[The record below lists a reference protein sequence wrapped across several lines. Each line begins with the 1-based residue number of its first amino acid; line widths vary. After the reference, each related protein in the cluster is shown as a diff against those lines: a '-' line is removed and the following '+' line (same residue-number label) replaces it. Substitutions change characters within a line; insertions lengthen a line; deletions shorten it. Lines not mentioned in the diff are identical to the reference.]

1 MAKTAL
7 AEPAVSRWRT
17 QFDSHDRV
25 IQKPG
30 SGVKVLYAPKLQ
42 EDGTLKLVEA
52 GTDDLYAEIQSHKD
66 SCDIHVLLNRY
77 QNGDV
82 SALSRIQGVYGD
94 FTEMPKTYADLLN
107 AVLAG
112 EQMFKSLPVDV
123 REKFDHSLEKFM
135 MAMDDM
141 PSFLEKVG
149 YEPEKNSATPSGAEA
164 EPASP
169 VGGDSSDS

>member
-1 MAKTAL
+1 MVKANV
-7 AEPAVSRWRT
+7 AEPAVSRWRS
-17 QFDSHDRV
+17 QYDPHDRV
-25 IQKPG
+25 IQNPG
-30 SGVKVLYAPKLQ
+30 SGTKILYAPKLQ

-52 GTDDLYAEIQSHKD
+52 GKDDLYAEIQSHRD
-66 SCDIHVLLNRY
+66 SCDIHVLLARY
-77 QNGDV
+77 NNGDV

-123 REKFDHSLEKFM
+123 RAKFDHSLEKFM
-135 MAMDDM
+135 MSMDDM

-149 YEPEKNSATPSGAEA
+149 YEPVKNSATSSGAEA

-169 VGGDSSDS
+169 VGGDSSES